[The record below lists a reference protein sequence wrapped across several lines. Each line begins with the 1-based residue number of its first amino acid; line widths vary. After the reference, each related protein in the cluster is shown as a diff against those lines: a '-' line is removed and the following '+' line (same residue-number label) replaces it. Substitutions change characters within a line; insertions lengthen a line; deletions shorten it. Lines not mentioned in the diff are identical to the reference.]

1 MRRGRGPRDGTI
13 TRGWDGEE
21 VILLVWYTSLALEE
35 SREAERLMLID

>member
-1 MRRGRGPRDGTI
+1 MERLLEDGM
-13 TRGWDGEE
+13 GEE